1 VSVFQDDLQR
11 QAFPV
16 LDRAQIAALCAFG
29 VERSTQPGDVLF
41 EVGDSYYPMVVV
53 IEGRTRILDRSEGA
67 DQLIKESG
75 PGEFHG
81 ELGMLTGQ
89 RAFAACV
96 VAEPGRVLLVPA
108 AAVHE
113 VIRTVPDL
121 SDLLVTAFAAR
132 RQLLMRSAAATLT
145 IVGRANSAP
154 VLALQEFLDRNRIP
168 HRFIARNDPAVT
180 SVLAPFG
187 YPPPAETLVVVRGSR
202 LLADPTTLELARA
215 LGLDLVVDQVE
226 PADLL
231 VAGTGP
237 AGLATSVYGAS
248 EGLVTVAIDSVAIG
262 GQAGTSSKIENYL
275 GFPSGISGGELA
287 FRGEVQAIKFG
298 ARVTV
303 PRRAVALRRRDDY
316 FVVALDDGRELLGRA
331 VVIATGARYRRLGL
345 PEQERF
351 EGAGI
356 YYAAT
361 DLEARFCGG
370 NEVVVVGGGNSAGQA
385 TMFLSRYAR
394 RVHHVYRGSGLRASM
409 SQYLIARLQ
418 RVPNVKLWFGTN
430 VVALHGGETLEAVTL
445 KGPQGDEVRLP
456 VNAVFAM
463 IGAEPC
469 TGWLDGTLALDP
481 QGFVLTGPEAGATS
495 TYETSEPGVF
505 AVGDVRAGSV
515 KRVASAVGE
524 GSVVVQAVHRYLET
538 VGNDQARPADHPEPI
553 TAAD

>member
-1 VSVFQDDLQR
+1 MSVTQDELLR

-16 LDRAQIAALCAFG
+16 LDRAQIAALTAFG
-29 VERSTQPGDVLF
+29 AERVTQPGDVLF
-41 EVGDSYYPMVVV
+41 DVGDSSYPLVVV
-53 IEGRTRILDRSEGA
+53 LDGRTRILDRSEGA
-67 DQLIKESG
+67 DQVIKESG

-96 VAEPGRVLLVPA
+96 AATPGRVLLVPP
-108 AAVHE
+108 AAVHD
-113 VIRTVPDL
+113 VIRTVPEL
-121 SDLLVTAFAAR
+121 SDLLVIAFSAR

-145 IVGRANSAP
+145 VIGRVNSAP

-180 SVLAPFG
+180 AVLSPFG
-187 YPPPAETLVVVRGSR
+187 YPPPAETLVVVRGTR
-202 LLADPTTLELARA
+202 LLEDPSTLDLARA
-215 LGLDLVVDQVE
+215 LGLDLVVDRTE

-231 VAGTGP
+231 VVGTGP
-237 AGLATSVYGAS
+237 AGLATAVYGAS
-248 EGLVTVAIDSVAIG
+248 EGLETVAIDNIAIG

-275 GFPSGISGGELA
+275 GFPTGISGGDLA

-303 PRRAVALRRRDDY
+303 PRRATGLGRRSGCFAL
-316 FVVALDDGRELLGRA
+316 ALDDGGELLGRA

-345 PEQERF
+345 ADEERF
-351 EGAGI
+351 AGAGV

-385 TMFLSRYAR
+385 SMFLSRHAR
-394 RVHHVYRGSGLRASM
+394 KVHHVYRGSGLKASM

-430 VVALHGGETLEAVTL
+430 VVGLAGEEALEAVTL
-445 KGPQGDEVRLP
+445 KGPQGDEVEIR

-469 TGWLDGTLALDP
+469 TSWLNGLVDLDAK
-481 QGFVLTGPEAGATS
+481 GFVRTGSEVGGAS
-495 TYETSEPGVF
+495 TYETSLPGIF
-505 AVGDVRAGSV
+505 AVGDVRSGSV

-524 GSVVVQAVHRYLET
+524 GSVVVQSVHGYLQNGE
-538 VGNDQARPADHPEPI
+538 DQQANAPKHQVPI
-553 TAAD
+553 SPID